1 MSARRLFRGFAGL
14 LALAVALA
22 AETLTV
28 ATFNVENYNLADR
41 MVEGVFRREY
51 PKPEAEKAAVRRVI
65 RAIAPDV
72 LALQE
77 MGAPPFLAELQ
88 RDLEREGW
96 PMPHGVVLEA
106 ADPARHV
113 AVLSR
118 RPLQDIRHHA
128 EVPVTLLGRPDVV
141 KRGVLEVTIATDAGE
156 LTLFVVHLKSRRT
169 ERPDD
174 PQGATQRL
182 REAEA
187 VRELVLRRFPNPA
200 RSWYVVAGDL
210 NDTRMSP
217 PVRALQA
224 RGKRELGQLLPAADS
239 RGQVWTHYY
248 RREDT
253 YSRVDYLVPSPA
265 LRPLVEGGRGWVHDG
280 DGSEEAS
287 DHRAVWARF
296 RLKAGQ

>member
-1 MSARRLFRGFAGL
+1 MGAGLGL
-14 LALAVALA
+14 LALAAALG

-28 ATFNVENYNLADR
+28 ATFNVENYTVADR
-41 MVEGVFRREY
+41 MVEGVFRQEY

-65 RAIAPDV
+65 RAIRPDV

-77 MGAPPFLAELQ
+77 MGSAPYLEELQ

-96 PMPHGVVLEA
+96 SMPHGVVLEA

-118 RPLQDIRHHA
+118 LPFQDVRRHTA
-128 EVPVTLLGRPDVV
+128 VPVTLFGQPDVV
-141 KRGVLEVTIATDAGE
+141 KRGVLEVTVATGAGDV
-156 LTLFVVHLKSRRT
+156 TLFVLHLKSRRT

-174 PQGATQRL
+174 PEGATQRL

-187 VRELVLRRFPNPA
+187 VRELVLQRFPDPA
-200 RSWYVVAGDL
+200 KAWYVVAGDA
-210 NDTRMSP
+210 NDTRMSR
-217 PVRALQA
+217 PVVALQA

-239 RGQVWTHYY
+239 RGQTWTHFY

-253 YSRVDYLVPSPA
+253 YSRIDYLILSPG
-265 LRPLVEGGRGWVHDG
+265 LRPLVEGGRGTVYDG
-280 DGSEEAS
+280 EGSDEAS
-287 DHRAVWARF
+287 DHRAVWV
-296 RLKAGQ
+296 RLRLGSGP